1 MSVIAKVSWGG
12 SGFAS
17 SYLSHNTAK
26 KILNDLEKNSWLGY
40 VMPSG
45 VKKVAA
51 VGAAVVATGAT
62 SIAASFVSPENKKYV
77 WAGGI
82 LSLIILLAQETM
94 GSGSGGSIGNSS
106 EGVRDGSGEGQ
117 STTRTDREIIDSA
130 DNFQSQSTP
139 QQELIDSHNLPNP
152 ETMQELE
159 RMGVVDAIV
168 ENNDTLKVTVGENT
182 IYSPIGSAYVVD
194 SSTEVI
200 FLDEV
205 LFLIANAKEIKTVEV
220 RRSFGDQG
228 VIDSKVNQIINQA
241 ERYGK
246 TAILHDKPF
255 ITWGTVNAS

>member
-82 LSLIILLAQETM
+82 LSLILLLAQETM
-94 GSGSGGSIGNSS
+94 GSGSGGSIGNSR
-106 EGVRDGSGEGQ
+106 EGVTDGSGEGQ
-117 STTRTDREIIDSA
+117 STVRTDREVIDSA
-130 DNFQSQSTP
+130 NNFQSQSTP
-139 QQELIDSHNLPNP
+139 QELIDSHNLPNP
-152 ETMQELE
+152 ETMQELQ
-159 RMGVVDAIV
+159 RMGVIDAIV

-182 IYSPIGSAYVVD
+182 IYSPIGSAHVVD

-205 LFLIANAKEIKTVEV
+205 LFLIANAKEIKTVEI

-228 VIDSKVNQIINQA
+228 AIDSKIDQIKKQGEI
-241 ERYGK
+241 YGK
-246 TAILHDKPF
+246 TVILHDTPF
-255 ITWGTVNAS
+255 ITWGTVGS